1 MIFIQN
7 TANSFSRFLYS
18 GIIFFFLFFSIS
30 TSAFSQDGEKLFKAN
45 CASCHNPIKNATG
58 PKMQGVLQKWTD
70 AGEEELIYKWVQNP
84 SELYNSGKSKMA
96 KAIWDWSPTAMT
108 PQGHL
113 SREEVESIFTYVDN
127 YAPPVAAVGAGTAD
141 ITYGAEEE
149 SASYWWWIISG
160 ILIFVLF
167 AIIGVRR
174 ELTAAIASQEGKKID
189 PTRTFIT
196 GAREWMVKNWLVTTI
211 LILSVALFSGVEI
224 FGRAYQLGV
233 INDYQPS
240 QPIAYSHK
248 LHAGKMAIE
257 CKYCH
262 HSAEKSKHAGIPSV
276 NVCMNC
282 HALVEEGPQYGTVE
296 IGKIHK
302 AAGWNKN
309 KKAYNIDE
317 FGDRIEEPIV
327 WNKAHNL
334 PDHVFF
340 SHSQH
345 VHTNTA
351 NIDCRQCHG
360 PVQTY
365 TLGKVSTTEE
375 VNAYAATDEGMEKG
389 IIQLTKPLLTM
400 GWCIECH
407 NKKEIDL
414 TSSGYYEDIHERLK
428 SRADINNNIFE
439 DDKVTV
445 KELGGWECAK
455 CHY

>member
-1 MIFIQN
+1 MSSINLSIKN
-7 TANSFSRFLYS
+7 FLS
-18 GIIFFFLFFSIS
+18 LHITFLFVIIL
-30 TSAFSQDGEKLFKAN
+30 SASFYSQDGEKLFKAN
-45 CASCHNPIKNATG
+45 CASCHNPVKNATG
-58 PKMQGVLQKWTD
+58 PKMQGVLQKWQD
-70 AGEEELIYKWVQNP
+70 AGEGELIYKWVQNP

-127 YAPPVAAVGAGTAD
+127 YAPPVAAVGG
-141 ITYGAEEE
+141 GAIDLVSGGDSQE
-149 SASYWWWIISG
+149 SDTYWWWIISA
-160 ILIFVLF
+160 ILVFVLF
-167 AIIGVRR
+167 AIFGVRR
-174 ELTAAIASQEGKKID
+174 ELTAAIAVKEGKEID
-189 PTRTFIT
+189 FKRTFAVS
-196 GAREWMVKNWLVTTI
+196 AREWFIKNWLVTTI
-211 LILSVALFSGVEI
+211 LIVSVALFSGVEL

-248 LHAGKMAIE
+248 LHAGQMGIE

-282 HALVEEGPQYGTVE
+282 HAIVHEGPQYGTEE
-296 IGKIHK
+296 IDKIHT
-302 AAGWNKN
+302 AAGYNKN
-309 KKAYNIDE
+309 KQAYNLDE
-317 FGDRIEEPIV
+317 FGERVEDPLV

-345 VHTNTA
+345 VHPNTA

-365 TLGKVSTTEE
+365 TLGKVSSTEE
-375 VNAYAATDEGMEKG
+375 VNAYASTDEGMEKG

-407 NKKEIDL
+407 NKK
-414 TSSGYYEDIHERLK
+414 R
-428 SRADINNNIFE
+428 N
-439 DDKVTV
+439 
-445 KELGGWECAK
+445 
-455 CHY
+455 

>member
-1 MIFIQN
+1 MRHRLYNLITRLFAILLLVVFVKN
-7 TANSFSRFLYS
+7 FS
-18 GIIFFFLFFSIS
+18 
-30 TSAFSQDGEKLFKAN
+30 AQEGEKLFKAN
-45 CASCHNPIKNATG
+45 CASCHNPVKNATG
-58 PKMQGVLQKWTD
+58 PKMQGVLQKWID

-84 SELYNSGKSKMA
+84 SKLYNSGKSKMA

-113 SREEVESIFTYVDN
+113 SREEVESIFAYVDN
-127 YAPPVAAVGAGTAD
+127 YAPPVAAVGGGVSSGD
-141 ITYGAEEE
+141 SITTE
-149 SASYWWWIISG
+149 SDSSEYWWWIISF
-160 ILIFVLF
+160 ILVFVLF
-167 AIIGVRR
+167 AILGVRR
-174 ELTAAIASQEGKKID
+174 ELTAAVAAKEGLLVD
-189 PTRTFIT
+189 PTSTFVT
-196 GAREWMVKNWLVTTI
+196 SAQQWFLRNWFVTVLLVVG
-211 LILSVALFSGVEI
+211 VALFAGVEL

-233 INDYQPS
+233 YEDYMPS
-240 QPIAYSHK
+240 QPVAYSHK
-248 LHAGKMAIE
+248 LHAGKMGIE

-282 HALVEEGPQYGTVE
+282 HAIVHEGPQYGTEE
-296 IGKIHK
+296 IDKLHK
-302 AAGWNKN
+302 ASGYNKN
-309 KKAYNIDE
+309 KQAYNIDE

-334 PDHVFF
+334 PDHVYF
-340 SHSQH
+340 SHAQH
-345 VHTNTA
+345 VHPNTG

-365 TLGKVSTTEE
+365 TLGRVSTIDE
-375 VNAYAATDEGMEKG
+375 VNAYAATDDGMERG
-389 IIQLTKPLLTM
+389 LIQLTKPLLTM

-414 TSSGYYEDIHERLK
+414 TSSGYYKEIHNRIKL
-428 SRADINNNIFE
+428 RADINNKIFE

>member
-1 MIFIQN
+1 MTDNYYKVLGQII
-7 TANSFSRFLYS
+7 TTLALTFS
-18 GIIFFFLFFSIS
+18 LFHFN
-30 TSAFSQDGEKLFKAN
+30 AQDGEKLFKAN

-58 PKMQGVLQKWTD
+58 PKMQGVLQKWQD
-70 AGEEELIYKWVQNP
+70 AGEGDLIYEWVQNP
-84 SELYNSGKSKMA
+84 SKLYNSGKSKMA

-113 SREEVESIFTYVDN
+113 SKDEVESIFTYVDG
-127 YAPPVAAVGAGTAD
+127 YAPPVAAVVGGAD
-141 ITYGAEEE
+141 SS
-149 SASYWWWIISG
+149 SATDVSDDSSDYWWWVISF

-167 AIIGVRR
+167 AIFGVRR
-174 ELTAAIASQEGKKID
+174 ELSAAIAVKEGKEID
-189 PTRTFIT
+189 YKRTFAT
-196 GAREWMVKNWLVTTI
+196 SAREWFLRNWFITML
-211 LILSVALFSGVEI
+211 LIVGVALFSGVEL
-224 FGRAYQLGV
+224 FGRLYQLGV
-233 INDYQPS
+233 YEDYMPS
-240 QPIAYSHK
+240 QPVAYSHK

-282 HALVEEGPQYGTVE
+282 HAMVHEGPQYGTEE
-296 IGKIHK
+296 IGKLHK
-302 AAGWNKN
+302 AAGYNKN
-309 KKAYNIDE
+309 KQAYNLDE
-317 FGDRIEEPIV
+317 FGKRIEEPIV

-340 SHSQH
+340 SHAQH
-345 VHTNTA
+345 VHPNTA

-365 TLGKVSTTEE
+365 TLGRVSTIDE
-375 VNAYAATDEGMEKG
+375 VNAYAKTDEGMEKG
-389 IIQLTKPLLTM
+389 LIQLTKPLLTM

-414 TSSGYYEDIHERLK
+414 TSSGYYEEIHNRLK
-428 SRADINNNIFE
+428 LRADVNNNIFE

>member
-1 MIFIQN
+1 MRDRLYNFISRIFALLLLVVFVIN
-7 TANSFSRFLYS
+7 L
-18 GIIFFFLFFSIS
+18 
-30 TSAFSQDGEKLFKAN
+30 SAQEGEKLFKAN
-45 CASCHNPIKNATG
+45 CASCHNPVKNATG
-58 PKMQGVLQKWTD
+58 PKMQGVLQKWID

-84 SELYNSGKSKMA
+84 SKLYNSGKSKMA

-113 SREEVESIFTYVDN
+113 SREEVESIFAYVDN
-127 YAPPVAAVGAGTAD
+127 YAPPVAAVGGSVSSGD
-141 ITYGAEEE
+141 SITTE
-149 SASYWWWIISG
+149 SDSSEYWWWIISF
-160 ILIFVLF
+160 ILVFVLF
-167 AIIGVRR
+167 AILGVRR
-174 ELTAAIASQEGKKID
+174 ELSAAVAAKEGLLVD
-189 PTRTFIT
+189 STSTFVT
-196 GAREWMVKNWLVTTI
+196 SAQQWFLRNWFVTVLLVVG
-211 LILSVALFSGVEI
+211 VALFAGVEL

-233 INDYQPS
+233 YEDYMPS
-240 QPIAYSHK
+240 QPVAYSHK
-248 LHAGKMAIE
+248 LHAGKMGIE

-282 HALVEEGPQYGTVE
+282 HAIVHEGPQYGTEE
-296 IGKIHK
+296 IDKLHK
-302 AAGWNKN
+302 ASGYNKN
-309 KKAYNIDE
+309 KQAYTTDE

-334 PDHVFF
+334 PDHVYF
-340 SHSQH
+340 SHAQH
-345 VHTNTA
+345 VHTNTG

-365 TLGKVSTTEE
+365 TLGRVSTIDE
-375 VNAYAATDEGMEKG
+375 VNAYAATEDGMERG
-389 IIQLTKPLLTM
+389 LIQLTKPLLTM

-414 TSSGYYEDIHERLK
+414 TSSGYYKEIHNRIKL
-428 SRADINNNIFE
+428 RADINNKIFE

>member
-1 MIFIQN
+1 MVNKLIKFSVKITLTLVLAF
-7 TANSFSRFLYS
+7 TAFSSFS
-18 GIIFFFLFFSIS
+18 
-30 TSAFSQDGEKLFKAN
+30 QEGEKLFKAN
-45 CASCHNPIKNATG
+45 CASCHNPVKNATG

-70 AGEEELIYKWVQNP
+70 AGEEELIYQWVSNP
-84 SELYNSGKSKMA
+84 SKLYNSGKSKMA

-127 YAPPVAAVGAGTAD
+127 YAPPVASVGAVGLATGNDKSNEAD
-141 ITYGAEEE
+141 
-149 SASYWWWIISG
+149 SSDYWWWIISF
-160 ILIFVLF
+160 ILVFVLF
-167 AIIGVRR
+167 AILGVRR
-174 ELTAAIASQEGKKID
+174 ELSAAVAAKEGKEID
-189 PTRTFIT
+189 PKSTFAT
-196 GAREWMVKNWLVTTI
+196 NAQEWFLRNWFVTMLLVVGI
-211 LILSVALFSGVEI
+211 ALFSGVEL

-233 INDYQPS
+233 YEDYMPS
-240 QPIAYSHK
+240 QPVAYSHK
-248 LHAGKMAIE
+248 LHAGKMGIE

-282 HALVEEGPQYGTVE
+282 HAIVHEGPEYGTEE
-296 IGKIHK
+296 IDKLHK
-302 AAGWNKN
+302 AAGYNKN
-309 KKAYNIDE
+309 KQAYNLDE
-317 FGDRIEEPIV
+317 FGDRIEKPIV

-334 PDHVFF
+334 PDHVYF
-340 SHSQH
+340 SHAQH
-345 VHTNTA
+345 VHSNTA

-365 TLGKVSTTEE
+365 TLGRVSTIDE
-375 VNAYAATDEGMEKG
+375 VNAYAATDDGMERG
-389 IIQLTKPLLTM
+389 LIQLTKPLLTM

-414 TSSGYYEDIHERLK
+414 TSSGYYEEIHKRIKL
-428 SRADINNNIFE
+428 RADVNNKIFE

-455 CHY
+455 YHY

>member
-1 MIFIQN
+1 MVNKLIK
-7 TANSFSRFLYS
+7 
-18 GIIFFFLFFSIS
+18 FSIKIS
-30 TSAFSQDGEKLFKAN
+30 LTMVLAFATLTYFSQDGEKLFKAN
-45 CASCHNPIKNATG
+45 CASCHNPVKNATG

-70 AGEEELIYKWVQNP
+70 AGEEELIYEWVSNP
-84 SELYNSGKSKMA
+84 SKLYNSGKSKMA

-127 YAPPVAAVGAGTAD
+127 YAPPVAAVGG
-141 ITYGAEEE
+141 G
-149 SASYWWWIISG
+149 SLASNDTLSNDSDSSDYWWWIISF
-160 ILIFVLF
+160 ILVFVLF
-167 AIIGVRR
+167 AILGVRR
-174 ELTAAIASQEGKKID
+174 ELTAAVAAKEGKEFD
-189 PTRTFIT
+189 SSSTFAT
-196 GAREWMVKNWLVTTI
+196 NARRVAFKNWFVTML
-211 LILSVALFSGVEI
+211 LIVGVALFSGIEL

-233 INDYQPS
+233 YEDYMPS
-240 QPIAYSHK
+240 QPVAYSHK
-248 LHAGKMAIE
+248 LHAGKMGIE

-282 HALVEEGPQYGTVE
+282 HAIVHEGPQYGTEE
-296 IGKIHK
+296 IDKLHK
-302 AAGWNKN
+302 AAGYNKN
-309 KKAYNIDE
+309 KQAYNLNE

-334 PDHVFF
+334 PDHVYF
-340 SHSQH
+340 SHAQH

-360 PVQTY
+360 PVQNY
-365 TLGKVSTTEE
+365 TLGRVSTIDE
-375 VNAYAATDEGMEKG
+375 VNAYAATDEGMERG
-389 IIQLTKPLLTM
+389 LIQLTKPLLTM

-414 TSSGYYEDIHERLK
+414 TSSGYYEEIHKRIKL
-428 SRADINNNIFE
+428 RADVNNKIFE

>member
-1 MIFIQN
+1 MVNKLVKFSVKITLTLVLAF
-7 TANSFSRFLYS
+7 TAFSSFS
-18 GIIFFFLFFSIS
+18 
-30 TSAFSQDGEKLFKAN
+30 QEGEKLFKAN
-45 CASCHNPIKNATG
+45 CASCHNPVKNATG

-70 AGEEELIYKWVQNP
+70 AGEEELIYQWVSNP
-84 SELYNSGKSKMA
+84 SKLYNSGKSKMA

-127 YAPPVAAVGAGTAD
+127 YAPPVASVGAGGLATGNDKSNEAD
-141 ITYGAEEE
+141 
-149 SASYWWWIISG
+149 SSDYWWWIISF
-160 ILIFVLF
+160 ILVFVLF
-167 AIIGVRR
+167 AILGVRR
-174 ELTAAIASQEGKKID
+174 ELSAAVAAKEGKEID
-189 PTRTFIT
+189 PKSTFAT
-196 GAREWMVKNWLVTTI
+196 NAQQWFLRNWFVTMLLVVGI
-211 LILSVALFSGVEI
+211 ALFSGVEL

-233 INDYQPS
+233 YEDYMPS
-240 QPIAYSHK
+240 QPVAYSHK
-248 LHAGKMAIE
+248 LHAGKMGIE

-282 HALVEEGPQYGTVE
+282 HAIVHEGPEYGTEE
-296 IGKIHK
+296 IDKLHK
-302 AAGWNKN
+302 AAGYNKN
-309 KKAYNIDE
+309 KQAYNLDE
-317 FGDRIEEPIV
+317 FGDRIEKPIV

-334 PDHVFF
+334 PDHVYF
-340 SHSQH
+340 SHAQH
-345 VHTNTA
+345 VHSNTA

-365 TLGKVSTTEE
+365 TLGRVSTIDE
-375 VNAYAATDEGMEKG
+375 VNAYAATDDGMERG
-389 IIQLTKPLLTM
+389 LIQLTKPLLTM

-414 TSSGYYEDIHERLK
+414 TSSGYYEEIHKRIKL
-428 SRADINNNIFE
+428 RADVNNKIFE

>member
-1 MIFIQN
+1 MVNKLIKFSVKITLTLVLAF
-7 TANSFSRFLYS
+7 TAFSSFS
-18 GIIFFFLFFSIS
+18 
-30 TSAFSQDGEKLFKAN
+30 QEGEKLFKAN
-45 CASCHNPIKNATG
+45 CASCHNPVKNATG

-70 AGEEELIYKWVQNP
+70 AGEEELIYQWVSNP
-84 SELYNSGKSKMA
+84 SKLYNSGKSKMA

-127 YAPPVAAVGAGTAD
+127 YAPPVAAVGAGGLATGNDKSNEAD
-141 ITYGAEEE
+141 
-149 SASYWWWIISG
+149 SSDYWWWIISF
-160 ILIFVLF
+160 ILVFVLF
-167 AIIGVRR
+167 AILGVRR
-174 ELTAAIASQEGKKID
+174 ELSAAVAAKEGKEID
-189 PTRTFIT
+189 PKSTFAT
-196 GAREWMVKNWLVTTI
+196 NAQQWFLRNWFVTMLLVVG
-211 LILSVALFSGVEI
+211 VALFSGVEL

-233 INDYQPS
+233 YEDYMPS
-240 QPIAYSHK
+240 QPVAYSHK
-248 LHAGKMAIE
+248 LHAGKMGIE

-282 HALVEEGPQYGTVE
+282 HAIVHEGPEYGTEE
-296 IGKIHK
+296 IDKLHK
-302 AAGWNKN
+302 AAGYNKN
-309 KKAYNIDE
+309 KQVYNLDE
-317 FGDRIEEPIV
+317 FGDRIEKPTV

-334 PDHVFF
+334 PDHVYF
-340 SHSQH
+340 SHAQH
-345 VHTNTA
+345 VHSNTA

-365 TLGKVSTTEE
+365 TLGRVSTIDE
-375 VNAYAATDEGMEKG
+375 VNAYAATDDGMERG
-389 IIQLTKPLLTM
+389 LIQLTKPLLTM

-414 TSSGYYEDIHERLK
+414 TSSGYYEEIHKRIKL
-428 SRADINNNIFE
+428 RADVNNKIFE

>member
-1 MIFIQN
+1 MTDNYYKVLGQII
-7 TANSFSRFLYS
+7 TTLALTFS
-18 GIIFFFLFFSIS
+18 LFHFN
-30 TSAFSQDGEKLFKAN
+30 AQDGEKLFKAN

-58 PKMQGVLQKWTD
+58 PKMQGVLQKWQD
-70 AGEEELIYKWVQNP
+70 AGEGDLIYEWVQNP
-84 SELYNSGKSKMA
+84 SKLYNSGKSKMA

-113 SREEVESIFTYVDN
+113 SKDEVESIFTYVDG
-127 YAPPVAAVGAGTAD
+127 YAPPVAAVVGGAD
-141 ITYGAEEE
+141 SS
-149 SASYWWWIISG
+149 SATDVSDDSSDYWWWVISF

-167 AIIGVRR
+167 AIFGVRR
-174 ELTAAIASQEGKKID
+174 ELSAAIAVKEGKEID
-189 PTRTFIT
+189 SKRTFAT
-196 GAREWMVKNWLVTTI
+196 SAREWFLRNWFVTML
-211 LILSVALFSGVEI
+211 LIVGVALFSGVEL
-224 FGRAYQLGV
+224 FGRLYQLGV
-233 INDYQPS
+233 YEDYMPS
-240 QPIAYSHK
+240 QPVAYSHK

-282 HALVEEGPQYGTVE
+282 HAMVHEGPQYGTEE
-296 IGKIHK
+296 IGKLHK
-302 AAGWNKN
+302 AAGYNKN
-309 KKAYNIDE
+309 KQAYNLDE
-317 FGDRIEEPIV
+317 FGKRIEEPIV

-340 SHSQH
+340 SHAQH
-345 VHTNTA
+345 VHPNTA

-365 TLGKVSTTEE
+365 TLGKVSTIDE
-375 VNAYAATDEGMEKG
+375 VNAYAKTDEGMEKG
-389 IIQLTKPLLTM
+389 LIQLTKPLLTM

-414 TSSGYYEDIHERLK
+414 TSSGYYEEIHNRLK
-428 SRADINNNIFE
+428 LRADVNNNIFE

>member
-1 MIFIQN
+1 MRDRLYNFISRIFALLLLVVFVIN
-7 TANSFSRFLYS
+7 L
-18 GIIFFFLFFSIS
+18 
-30 TSAFSQDGEKLFKAN
+30 SAQEGEKLFKAN
-45 CASCHNPIKNATG
+45 CASCHNPVKNATG
-58 PKMQGVLQKWTD
+58 PKMQGVLQKWID

-84 SELYNSGKSKMA
+84 SKLYNSGKSKMA

-113 SREEVESIFTYVDN
+113 SREEVESIFAYVDN
-127 YAPPVAAVGAGTAD
+127 YAPPVAAIGGGVSSGD
-141 ITYGAEEE
+141 SITTE
-149 SASYWWWIISG
+149 SDSSEYWWWIISF
-160 ILIFVLF
+160 ILVFVLF
-167 AIIGVRR
+167 AILGVRR
-174 ELTAAIASQEGKKID
+174 ELSAAVAAKEGLLVD
-189 PTRTFIT
+189 PTSTFVT
-196 GAREWMVKNWLVTTI
+196 SAQQWFLRNWFVTVLLVVG
-211 LILSVALFSGVEI
+211 VALFAGVEL

-233 INDYQPS
+233 YEDYMPS
-240 QPIAYSHK
+240 QPVAYSHK
-248 LHAGKMAIE
+248 LHAGKMGIE

-282 HALVEEGPQYGTVE
+282 HAIVHEGPQYGTEE
-296 IGKIHK
+296 IDKLHK
-302 AAGWNKN
+302 ASGYNKN
-309 KKAYNIDE
+309 KQAYTTDE

-334 PDHVFF
+334 PDHVYF
-340 SHSQH
+340 SHAQH
-345 VHTNTA
+345 VHTNTG

-365 TLGKVSTTEE
+365 TLGRVSTIDE
-375 VNAYAATDEGMEKG
+375 VNAYAATEDGMERG
-389 IIQLTKPLLTM
+389 LIQLTKPLLTM

-414 TSSGYYEDIHERLK
+414 TSSGYYKEIHNRIKL
-428 SRADINNNIFE
+428 RADINNKIFE

>member
-1 MIFIQN
+1 MRDRLYNFISRIFALLLLVVFVIN
-7 TANSFSRFLYS
+7 L
-18 GIIFFFLFFSIS
+18 
-30 TSAFSQDGEKLFKAN
+30 SAQEGEKLFKAN

-58 PKMQGVLQKWTD
+58 PKMQGVLQKWID
-70 AGEEELIYKWVQNP
+70 AGEEELIYEWVQNP
-84 SELYNSGKSKMA
+84 SKLYNSGKSKMA

-127 YAPPVAAVGAGTAD
+127 YAPPVAAVGGGLASGD
-141 ITYGAEEE
+141 SITTE
-149 SASYWWWIISG
+149 SDSSEYWWWIISF
-160 ILIFVLF
+160 ILVFVLF
-167 AIIGVRR
+167 AILGVRR
-174 ELTAAIASQEGKKID
+174 ELSAAVAAKEGLLVD
-189 PTRTFIT
+189 PTSTFVT
-196 GAREWMVKNWLVTTI
+196 SAQQWFLRNWFVTVLLVVG
-211 LILSVALFSGVEI
+211 VALFAGVEL

-233 INDYQPS
+233 YEDYMPS
-240 QPIAYSHK
+240 QPVAYSHK
-248 LHAGKMAIE
+248 LHAGKMGIE

-282 HALVEEGPQYGTVE
+282 HAIVHEGPQYGTEE
-296 IGKIHK
+296 IDKLHK
-302 AAGWNKN
+302 ASGYNKN
-309 KKAYNIDE
+309 KQAYNIDE

-334 PDHVFF
+334 PDHVYF
-340 SHSQH
+340 SHAQH
-345 VHTNTA
+345 VHTNTG

-365 TLGKVSTTEE
+365 TLGRVSTIDE
-375 VNAYAATDEGMEKG
+375 VNAYAATDDGMERG
-389 IIQLTKPLLTM
+389 LIQLTKPLLTM

-414 TSSGYYEDIHERLK
+414 TSSGYYKEIHNRIKL
-428 SRADINNNIFE
+428 RADINNKIFE

>member
-1 MIFIQN
+1 MVNKLIKFSVKISL
-7 TANSFSRFLYS
+7 TIVMAFAALSF
-18 GIIFFFLFFSIS
+18 
-30 TSAFSQDGEKLFKAN
+30 FSQDGEKLFKAN
-45 CASCHNPIKNATG
+45 CASCHNPVKNATG

-70 AGEEELIYKWVQNP
+70 AGEEELIYQWVSNP
-84 SELYNSGKSKMA
+84 SKLYNSGKSKMA

-127 YAPPVAAVGAGTAD
+127 YAPPVAAVGGGGLAANDTLPDDANSSD
-141 ITYGAEEE
+141 
-149 SASYWWWIISG
+149 YWWWIISF
-160 ILIFVLF
+160 ILVFVLF
-167 AIIGVRR
+167 AILGVRR
-174 ELTAAIASQEGKKID
+174 ELTAAVAAKEGKEFD
-189 PTRTFIT
+189 PTSTFAT
-196 GAREWMVKNWLVTTI
+196 SAQQWLLRNWFVTML
-211 LILSVALFSGVEI
+211 LIVGVALFSGVEL

-233 INDYQPS
+233 YEDYMPS
-240 QPIAYSHK
+240 QPVAYSHK
-248 LHAGKMAIE
+248 LHAGKMGIE

-282 HALVEEGPQYGTVE
+282 HAIVHEGPEYGTEE
-296 IGKIHK
+296 IDKLHK
-302 AAGWNKN
+302 AAGYNKN
-309 KKAYNIDE
+309 KQAYNMNE

-334 PDHVFF
+334 PDHVYF
-340 SHSQH
+340 SHAQH
-345 VHTNTA
+345 VHSNTA

-365 TLGKVSTTEE
+365 TLGRVSTIDE
-375 VNAYAATDEGMEKG
+375 VNAYAATDDGMERG
-389 IIQLTKPLLTM
+389 LIQLTKPLLTM

-414 TSSGYYEDIHERLK
+414 TSSGYYEEIHKRIKL
-428 SRADINNNIFE
+428 SADVNNKIFE

>member
-1 MIFIQN
+1 MRHRLYNLITRIFAILLLVVFVIN
-7 TANSFSRFLYS
+7 FS
-18 GIIFFFLFFSIS
+18 
-30 TSAFSQDGEKLFKAN
+30 AQEGEKLFKAN
-45 CASCHNPIKNATG
+45 CASCHNPVKNATG
-58 PKMQGVLQKWTD
+58 PKMQGVLQKWID

-84 SELYNSGKSKMA
+84 SKLYNSGKSKMA

-113 SREEVESIFTYVDN
+113 SREEVESIFAYVDN
-127 YAPPVAAVGAGTAD
+127 YAPPVAAVGGGVSSGD
-141 ITYGAEEE
+141 SITTE
-149 SASYWWWIISG
+149 SDSSEYWWWIISF
-160 ILIFVLF
+160 ILVFVLF
-167 AIIGVRR
+167 AILGVRR
-174 ELTAAIASQEGKKID
+174 ELSAAVAAKEGLLVD
-189 PTRTFIT
+189 PTSTFVT
-196 GAREWMVKNWLVTTI
+196 SAQQWFLRNWFVTVLLVVG
-211 LILSVALFSGVEI
+211 VALFAGVEL

-233 INDYQPS
+233 YEDYMPS
-240 QPIAYSHK
+240 QPVAYSHK
-248 LHAGKMAIE
+248 LHAGKMGIE

-282 HALVEEGPQYGTVE
+282 HAIVHEGPEYGTEE
-296 IGKIHK
+296 IEKLHK
-302 AAGWNKN
+302 AAGYNKN
-309 KKAYNIDE
+309 KQAYNMDE

-334 PDHVFF
+334 PDHVYF
-340 SHSQH
+340 SHAQH

-365 TLGKVSTTEE
+365 TLGRVSTIDE
-375 VNAYAATDEGMEKG
+375 VNAYAATDEGMERG
-389 IIQLTKPLLTM
+389 LIQLTKPLLTM

-414 TSSGYYEDIHERLK
+414 TSSGYYEEIHKRIKL
-428 SRADINNNIFE
+428 RADVNNKIFE